1 MNSLQW
7 LKYQF
12 YNFIT
17 FLFPKGMILLFSS
30 SPKTEWFRN
39 TFFRPM
45 GMPEIYKKK
54 IQYFHY
60 TLYASCPLQILSKA
74 EKKGIEP
81 SLSRL
86 IMNHLSPGDEC
97 IDIGSNY
104 GFITMIMAKSVGVN
118 GHVYSFESDQDI
130 FQILL
135 RNIKDNNIDNICSVE
150 NYFISNNNIG
160 NNQKIDDLLLERS
173 KKIKLIKI
181 DTDGY
186 DFECLCGSEQLIKQ
200 QFPLIIIEMTEN
212 NNKIHQK
219 LINIGYQYFYNQHYK
234 EILNINYPPN
244 LIASVKPLQL
254 IPID

>member
-1 MNSLQW
+1 MNRLQW
-7 LKYQF
+7 LKYRF

-17 FLFPKGMILLFSS
+17 FLIPKGMILLFSS
-30 SPKTEWFRN
+30 SPKTEWLRN

-60 TLYASCPLQILSKA
+60 ILYASCPLQILSKA
-74 EKKGIEP
+74 VKKGIEP

-118 GHVYSFESDQDI
+118 GHVYSFESDQAI

-135 RNIKDNNIDNICSVE
+135 RNIKDNYIDNICSAE

-160 NNQKIDDLLLERS
+160 NNQKIDDLLIGRS
-173 KKIKLIKI
+173 KNIKLIKI

-200 QFPLIIIEMTEN
+200 QFPLIIIEMTKN
-212 NNKIHQK
+212 NDKIHQ
-219 LINIGYQYFYNQHYK
+219 
-234 EILNINYPPN
+234 
-244 LIASVKPLQL
+244 
-254 IPID
+254 